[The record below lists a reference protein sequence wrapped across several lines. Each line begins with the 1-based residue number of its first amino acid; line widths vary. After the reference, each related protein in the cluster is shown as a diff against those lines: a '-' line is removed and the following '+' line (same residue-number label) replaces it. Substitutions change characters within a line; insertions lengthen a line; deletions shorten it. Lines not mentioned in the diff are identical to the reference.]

1 MPGANRHPGAAAR
14 AEGRGVGKGGQTRA
28 PAHKYAHFSM
38 GGIVVDAALGRPW
51 NSAKIRVPRVGAP
64 TLGAS
69 TVESETLLREIAGYC
84 RRVGMAESTFGRLA
98 VNDGK
103 LVSRLR
109 FGGRVTLNTVERVQ
123 SFIEHHQPSARRRRL
138 HGANRNGHCTA
149 PGALVRK

>member
-1 MPGANRHPGAAAR
+1 
-14 AEGRGVGKGGQTRA
+14 
-28 PAHKYAHFSM
+28 M

-69 TVESETLLREIAGYC
+69 TVESEVLLREIAGYC

-109 FGGRVTLNTVERVQ
+109 FGGRVKVGTVERVQ
-123 SFIEHHQPSARRRRL
+123 FFLEQHHPSVRRRNGTPGNGEHAPL
-138 HGANRNGHCTA
+138 VAQMSVGAHAEADTPR
-149 PGALVRK
+149 